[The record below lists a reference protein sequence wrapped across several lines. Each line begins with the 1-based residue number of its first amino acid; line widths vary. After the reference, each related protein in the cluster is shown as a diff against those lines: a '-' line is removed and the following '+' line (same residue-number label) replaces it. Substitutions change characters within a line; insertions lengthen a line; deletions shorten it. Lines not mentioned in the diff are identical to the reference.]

1 MIQSPTKYYTFEE
14 YLAYNDGTDT
24 KYELV
29 NGELIAMPPA
39 SGLHALIMVF
49 LYEILTSEIKRLN
62 LEWIVMPGN
71 VGVRTTEN
79 KSRIPDLIIITQDQR
94 ELIRKMSSA
103 VVQSPPLLAVEIV
116 SGNAEDDYRYK
127 RSEYA
132 AREIPEYWIVDP
144 IENKVSVLLLVNG
157 YYEQTEFRGSES
169 IISQSFP
176 ELALTVEEVLAA

>member
-49 LYEILTSEIKRLN
+49 LYDILTSEIKRLN
-62 LEWIVMPGN
+62 LDWIVMPGN

-144 IENKVSVLLLVNG
+144 IENKVSVLLLING